1 MTPGKKK
8 ETPPQ
13 EMRTTSF
20 WSPFRGRVFRL
31 LWAATVVSNIGG
43 WMYNAA
49 AGWLMTSLDSDP
61 LMVAL
66 VQAAASLPMFLFAL
80 PAGALA
86 DIIDKRRFILTLEAL
101 VTLVSVVFAGL
112 VSADLVTART
122 LLLFQHAHRLGGARL
137 AIDCAAACA

>member
-1 MTPGKKK
+1 MTSGTKKG
-8 ETPPQ
+8 TPLQ
-13 EMRTTSF
+13 EMRVTSF

-66 VQAAASLPMFLFAL
+66 VQAAASFPIFLFPL

-86 DIIDKRRFILTLEAL
+86 DIIDKRR
-101 VTLVSVVFAGL
+101 
-112 VSADLVTART
+112 
-122 LLLFQHAHRLGGARL
+122 
-137 AIDCAAACA
+137 

>member
-8 ETPPQ
+8 EAPPQ
-13 EMRTTSF
+13 NVAPTSF

-31 LWAATVVSNIGG
+31 LWAATVVANIGG

-61 LMVAL
+61 LMVSL
-66 VQAAASLPMFLFAL
+66 VQAAASFPMFLFAL

-86 DIIDKRRFILTLEAL
+86 DIIDKRRFIIALEVL
-101 VTLVSVVFAGL
+101 ITLVSVVFALL
-112 VSADLVTART
+112 VSN
-122 LLLFQHAHRLGGARL
+122 
-137 AIDCAAACA
+137 